1 MKNLPLL
8 IVTIVGTLAL
18 VIGVAVMFSRSSST
32 QVETVDRTLI
42 ETNPRLVKGPA
53 EARVTIVEFSDF
65 QCPYCR
71 DMLPY
76 IKEVTDK
83 YPNDVRVIY
92 RHFPLVQVHK
102 YAQISAQ
109 FAEVAASENKFWEMH
124 DKLFEQQTIWAE
136 APNEQAVSDLLTSF
150 AENLGIDKQ
159 IVTERIQSDS
169 IKQAITQDLSLGAQ
183 IGVNSTPSVYVNG
196 QKLSAP
202 QQLMSTVDELLK

>member
-8 IVTIVGTLAL
+8 LVTILGTLAL
-18 VIGVAVMFSRSSST
+18 VVGVAMVFSRSST
-32 QVETVDRTLI
+32 QAPTVDRGLI
-42 ETNPRLVKGPA
+42 EGNARLVKGPT

-71 DMLPY
+71 ELLPY
-76 IKEVTDK
+76 VQQVTEK
-83 YPNDVRVIY
+83 YPNDVRVVFH
-92 RHFPLVQVHK
+92 HFPLVQVHP
-102 YAQISAQ
+102 YAQLSAQ

-124 DKLFEQQTIWAE
+124 DKLFEQQTTWAS
-136 APNEQAVSDLLTSF
+136 APNEQAATDLFISF

-169 IKQAITQDLSLGAQ
+169 IKQAITQDLALGTQ
-183 IGVNSTPSVYVNG
+183 IGVNSTPTVYVNG